1 MVDESQL
8 SIVVPAD
15 TTEEEGRRES
25 AEPTAD
31 TAAPG
36 RAPRHRLT
44 PDQEREVARLYAE
57 TATPTSEV
65 RQRFGITESSLYR
78 ILQRQ
83 GVALRGRAPSAKE
96 PVARRGRAAMTRRAR
111 PGQRQRAAARSPAA
125 LAPATAV
132 SPAAGAPQ
140 AFRVQFQ
147 GQAIVEARDIRD
159 ALRQAESFGAIEVTA
174 ITREA

>member
-15 TTEEEGRRES
+15 TTEEEGRRETG
-25 AEPTAD
+25 EPPAPA
-31 TAAPG
+31 AAPR

-57 TATPTSEV
+57 ASTSTAEI
-65 RQRFGITESSLYR
+65 RQRFGIAESSLYR
-78 ILQRQ
+78 ILQQ
-83 GVALRGRAPSAKE
+83 EGIPLRGRVPSAKE
-96 PVARRGRAAMTRRAR
+96 PVARRSRGATTRRAR
-111 PGQRQRAAARSPAA
+111 PGQRQRAVRRPPAA
-125 LAPATAV
+125 PTRVAAV

-147 GQAIVEARDIRD
+147 GQAVVDARDIRD
-159 ALRQAESFGAIEVTA
+159 ALRQAESFGVIEVTA
-174 ITREA
+174 ITREG